1 MVPSVSPAPRRPAG
15 RALRGAIA
23 IVLPSITLAA
33 AAGAQ
38 RVPRDS
44 AQQIDGVRVTAGVA
58 PRVAGGASAVVVRP
72 DSIPLLGTAPT
83 LAETIRRLPFV
94 YIRQN
99 SRGENEISVRG
110 SESRQAAVFVEGVPM
125 TLTWDARTD
134 PTIIPMT
141 GAQRIEYV
149 RGLSSL
155 LAGPNAIGG
164 TIAVSLWD
172 PDQRGAAA
180 TTRRIDLQADQFGG
194 LRTTALAGG
203 TVAEG
208 ARGTLQFRTGASWR
222 TTPGTV
228 RPGDVREPGTTDAL
242 RRNSDARSL
251 DGFAGLR
258 YETHRGRYLSGIVS
272 ATTGERGVVPELH
285 VAAPRLW
292 RNPELSRVVASVAMG
307 SGTIA
312 SRLGKGD
319 IELALG
325 MNAGATVIDA
335 YASTLYTRVTDRE
348 TGDDRSLTARL
359 VWDQQLGRYLT
370 WRGAATGA
378 SIRYDETIGLAVP
391 VAARYEQ
398 RLTSVASELE
408 FAPVRTLTL
417 VGGIT
422 GDAVTTP
429 QAGGRTPQ
437 ARQSGT
443 GWRGGATW
451 FLPMQGLRLHASASE
466 RSRFPAL
473 RELYSGAL
481 NRFAPNPALRPE
493 RFRGAEI
500 GATLQRAAWDLQVV
514 GFRQR
519 TADAVVR
526 ITLPDRR
533 FQRINRDEFRA
544 HGVELL
550 GGTTIGRV
558 QLRGD
563 LTWQDATIRDRTAN
577 DAERAP
583 ENLPSTFGSLQATV
597 PAWRGLLG
605 TARVRHVSSTSCL
618 GPQPAVRLVQAGAT
632 ALDVGAE
639 RGWTLAGFTRR
650 LRAMVMLDNVL
661 DAAVYDQCGLPQ
673 PGRTLRIGV
682 SMGS

>member
-1 MVPSVSPAPRRPAG
+1 MSPSRRPS
-15 RALRGAIA
+15 RVRPALA
-23 IVLPSITLAA
+23 TLALPCTLA
-33 AAGAQ
+33 TAGAQ
-38 RVPRDS
+38 QAPRDS
-44 AQQIDGVRVTAGVA
+44 GQRLEGVRVTAGVA

-72 DSIPLLGTAPT
+72 DSIPLLGAAPT

-155 LAGPNAIGG
+155 LSGPNAIGG

-172 PDQRGAAA
+172 TDARGTAPTTQRME
-180 TTRRIDLQADQFGG
+180 LQADQFGA
-194 LRTTALAGG
+194 LRTSALVGG
-203 TVAEG
+203 TLAAGERG
-208 ARGTLQFRTGASWR
+208 ALQFRSGASWR
-222 TTPGTV
+222 TSPGTV
-228 RPGDVREPGTTDAL
+228 RPGDVTEPGTSDEL

-258 YETHRGRYLSGIVS
+258 YETRGGRYVSGIVS
-272 ATTGERGVVPELH
+272 AMTGERGVVPELH

-292 RNPELSRVVASVAMG
+292 RNPDLSRVVASIAMG
-307 SGTIA
+307 SGVIT
-312 SRLGKGD
+312 SPLGKGD
-319 IELALG
+319 VELALG
-325 MNAGATVIDA
+325 MNTGETVIDA
-335 YASTLYTRVTDRE
+335 YATNRYTRVTDRE
-348 TGDDRSLTARL
+348 TGEDRSLTARL
-359 VWDQQLGRYLT
+359 VWDQALGRFLT

-378 SIRYDETIGLAVP
+378 SVRYDETIGLNIP
-391 VAARYEQ
+391 VFARYEQ

-408 FAPVRTLTL
+408 FAPTRTLTF
-417 VGGIT
+417 VGGVSE
-422 GDAVTTP
+422 DAVTTP

-437 ARQSGT
+437 GRQSGT

-493 RFRGAEI
+493 RFRGAEL
-500 GATLQRAAWDLQVV
+500 GATVQRGAWDLQVV

-533 FQRINRDEFRA
+533 FQRVNRDEYRA

-577 DAERAP
+577 TAEREP
-583 ENLPSTFGSLQATV
+583 ENLPATFGSLAATA
-597 PAWRGLLG
+597 PAWRGVLG
-605 TARVRHVSSTSCL
+605 TARVRHVAATSCL
-618 GPQPAVRLVQAGAT
+618 GAQPNTRIVQDGAT
-632 ALDVGAE
+632 ALDLGAE
-639 RGWTLAGFTRR
+639 RAWTLRGITRR

-682 SMGS
+682 SMGG

>member
-1 MVPSVSPAPRRPAG
+1 MTPHAPATVPRPA
-15 RALRGAIA
+15 RRHLR
-23 IVLPSITLAA
+23 TAA
-33 AAGAQ
+33 ACALPCTIALGTLDAQQSPRDTAQ
-38 RVPRDS
+38 RME
-44 AQQIDGVRVTAGVA
+44 GVRVTAGVA

-72 DSIPLLGTAPT
+72 DSIPLLGAAPS

-141 GAQRIEYV
+141 GAQRVEYV

-155 LAGPNAIGG
+155 LSGPNAIGG

-194 LRTTALAGG
+194 LRTTGLVGG
-203 TVAEG
+203 TLAQG

-228 RPGDVREPGTTDAL
+228 RPGDVREPNTTDAL

-251 DGFAGLR
+251 DGFAGIR
-258 YETHRGRYLSGIVS
+258 YETGRGRYVSGIVS
-272 ATTGERGVVPELH
+272 AMTGERGVVPELH
-285 VAAPRLW
+285 VAQPRLW
-292 RNPELSRVVASVAMG
+292 RNPDLSRVVASVAMG
-307 SGTIA
+307 SGTIT

-319 IELALG
+319 IELAVG
-325 MNAGATVIDA
+325 MNAGETVIDA

-359 VWDQQLGRYLT
+359 VWDQQLGRFLT

-378 SIRYDETIGLAVP
+378 SIRYDETLGLATP
-391 VAARYEQ
+391 VSARYEQ

-408 FAPVRTLTL
+408 FAPVRTLTF

-422 GDAVTTP
+422 EDAVTTP
-429 QAGGRTPQ
+429 LAGGRTPQ
-437 ARQSGT
+437 ERQSGT

-481 NRFAPNPALRPE
+481 ARFAPNPALRPE
-493 RFRGAEI
+493 RFRGAEL
-500 GATLQRAAWDLQVV
+500 GATVQRAAWDLQVV

-519 TADAVVR
+519 TTDAVVR
-526 ITLPDRR
+526 VTLPDRR

-550 GGTTIGRV
+550 GGTTLGRV

-563 LTWQDATIRDRTAN
+563 LTWQDATIRDRTA
-577 DAERAP
+577 DGAERIP
-583 ENLPSTFGSLQATV
+583 ENLPTTFGSLQATA
-597 PAWRGLLG
+597 PAWRGVLG

-618 GPQPAVRLVQAGAT
+618 GVQPGTRVVQEGAT

-639 RGWTLAGFTRR
+639 RGWTLAGVTRR